1 MRYIMLMNEVHLGA
15 FDLNLLVAL
24 DALLTEGSVTKAAAR
39 IGVTQSAASHALS
52 RLRKLTGDELLVR
65 SRDGMVPT
73 IRAESM
79 RAPLRRALGEL
90 TGTLSSPRSF
100 DPSTARVRVF
110 IGASDYSELVLLPG
124 VMARLVREAPGI
136 ELRVLPVGHDPAS
149 ELATGKLDCIV
160 MPVQSG
166 DDSQGVRGRQIFRDR
181 FVCVARRDHPLAKK
195 KTLSLSAFTAA
206 AHALVSPWGTEG
218 GYVDDALAR
227 LGQQR
232 KVAIAVPHF
241 LVAPH
246 IIALSDLLLTVA
258 ERLAAVVAEPLGLV
272 VLSPPRE
279 LELAGFTNSLLW
291 HERTHEDPARRWL
304 RDVIVAEA
312 SRRSTVPPVGTTRS
326 QASKPSRAQASS
338 SLGRR
343 PRGR

>member
-1 MRYIMLMNEVHLGA
+1 
-15 FDLNLLVAL
+15 
-24 DALLTEGSVTKAAAR
+24 
-39 IGVTQSAASHALS
+39 
-52 RLRKLTGDELLVR
+52 
-65 SRDGMVPT
+65 
-73 IRAESM
+73 
-79 RAPLRRALGEL
+79 
-90 TGTLSSPRSF
+90 
-100 DPSTARVRVF
+100 VRVF

-136 ELRVLPVGHDPAS
+136 ELRVLPVGDDPAS
-149 ELATGKLDCIV
+149 ELATGKLDFIV

-181 FVCVARRDHPLAKK
+181 FVCIARRDHPLAKK
-195 KTLSLSAFTAA
+195 KTLSLAAFTAA

-246 IIALSDLLLTVA
+246 IIASSDLLLTMA

-272 VLSPPRE
+272 VLSPPPA
-279 LELAGFTNSLLW
+279 LELAGFTSSLLW
-291 HERTHEDPARRWL
+291 HERTHEDPARRWM
-304 RDVIVAEA
+304 REVIVADA
-312 SRRSTVPPVGTTRS
+312 MARSRNTTAAATRS
-326 QASKPSRAQASS
+326 KPKAS
-338 SLGRR
+338 GRR
-343 PRGR
+343 GS